1 MGCHCLLLSFVIF
14 VKMDHLKTF
23 IPLYLKKITC
33 NESVCSYGPSSY
45 WVCLTGLWV
54 SQVMLVVKEP
64 TGQCRRHEKRV
75 RSLGWEDPLEKEM
88 ATHSSILAWR
98 ILWTDEPGGL
108 PSMGLQSWT
117 RLNTHVWI
125 CLHVC

>member
-45 WVCLTGLWV
+45 WVCLMGLWV
-54 SQVMLVVKEP
+54 SQVMLVIKEP
-64 TGQCRRHEKRV
+64 SGQCRRHEKRV

-108 PSMGLQSWT
+108 PSMGLQS
-117 RLNTHVWI
+117 
-125 CLHVC
+125 